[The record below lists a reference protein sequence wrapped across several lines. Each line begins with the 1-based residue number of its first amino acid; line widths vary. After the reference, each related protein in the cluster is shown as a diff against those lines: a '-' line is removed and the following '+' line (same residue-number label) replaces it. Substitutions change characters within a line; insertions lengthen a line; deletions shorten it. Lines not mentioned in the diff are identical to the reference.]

1 MCPGS
6 GLSVGAGRLSLAGR
20 QPRVLLSEV
29 EVIPF
34 CLYMLLTQP
43 RIGSLS
49 SHMLSLTDLRGLWR
63 HSDRNMADL
72 HAWWRLTDHWHT
84 H

>member
-34 CLYMLLTQP
+34 CLYMLLMQP
-43 RIGSLS
+43 RIGSLA

-63 HSDRNMADL
+63 
-72 HAWWRLTDHWHT
+72 LTDRWHT